1 MPQYPKNK
9 LAQLVIKACEFY
21 EVKTLVISPGSRN
34 APLTIGFVN
43 HPDMETLSVVDERS
57 AAFFALGIAQQTQ
70 KPVAVVCTSGSALL
84 NYYPA
89 IAEAF
94 YSQIPLIVISADRP
108 KHLIDIA
115 DGQTI
120 RQENV
125 FDNHILCNAN
135 LREETE
141 FIEANK
147 KLLEEA
153 FQTALLQNGPVHIN
167 VPFDDPLYELVPE
180 LEDFNFTKIPKN
192 TKSLLNEIP
201 LAVEELQQFADI
213 WNASTKKMVLL
224 GENFPDELIQTQLT
238 HFTKDKSVIV
248 LTEVSSNVADAQFIN
263 CIDKV
268 IFPMDHQQMEI
279 LKPEILLT
287 FGGMVVSKRI
297 KEFLRNHPPK
307 HHWHISKTIAPDT
320 YFCLNHHFKISP
332 QLFFSQFFFLTKTQ
346 KSTYQTDWLQLKNH
360 RFNSHQDYLNKC
372 VFSDLKVFEM
382 ALESLPAQSM
392 LQLSNSSVIRYAQLF
407 DINPTIQV
415 FCNRGTSGIDGST
428 STAIGAAFAV
438 DKQTVFITGDI
449 SFFYD
454 QTALWNQYIPKNFR
468 IILINNQ
475 GGGIFRFIPGP
486 STTNV
491 LDYFETP
498 HNLTAEH
505 LCKMYEF
512 EYHKAENESELKQC
526 LADFYSDANQPKL
539 LEIITPRTQNDVILK
554 SYFKSL

>member
-34 APLTIGFVN
+34 APLTIGFAN
-43 HPDMETLSVVDERS
+43 HPEMETLSVVDERS

-108 KHLIDIA
+108 KNMIDIG

-125 FDNHILCNAN
+125 FANHILYNAN
-135 LREETE
+135 LVEGNE
-141 FIEANK
+141 FLVSNK
-147 KLLEEA
+147 ELLEKA
-153 FQTALLQNGPVHIN
+153 FQIAINQNGPIHIN
-167 VPFDDPLYELVPE
+167 VPFDDPLYELVSE
-180 LEDFNFTKIPKN
+180 MEDFNFVKISKI
-192 TKSLLNEIP
+192 TDSILNETP
-201 LAVEELQQFADI
+201 LNVDNLQEFANI
-213 WNASTKKMVLL
+213 WNSSAKKMVLL
-224 GENFPDELIQTQLT
+224 GENFPKELIQTQLN
-238 HFTKDKSVIV
+238 HFVKDESVIV
-248 LTEVSSNVADAQFIN
+248 LTEVSSNVSNLKFIN
-263 CIDKV
+263 CIDKI
-268 IFPMDHQQMEI
+268 IFPLENQQLEI

-287 FGGMVVSKRI
+287 FGGMVVSKRV

-307 HHWHISKTIAPDT
+307 YHWHISKNSAPDT

-332 QLFFSQFFFLTKTQ
+332 ELFFSQFFFLTKTQ

-360 RFNSHQDYLNKC
+360 RINAHWDYLNKC

-382 ALESLPAQSM
+382 ALESLPSQSM

-407 DINPTIQV
+407 DINPTVKV

-428 STAIGAAFAV
+428 STAIGAAFSN
-438 DKQTVFITGDI
+438 DKQTVFITGDV

-468 IILINNQ
+468 IMLINNQ
-475 GGGIFRFIPGP
+475 GGGIFRFLPGP
-486 STTNV
+486 SSTNV

-498 HNLTAEH
+498 HQLNAEH
-505 LCKMYEF
+505 LCKMYGF
-512 EYHKAENESELKQC
+512 EYQKAENETKLKSC
-526 LADFYSDANQPKL
+526 LADFYSDSNQPKL
-539 LEIITPRTQNDVILK
+539 LEIITPRAQNDVILK

>member
-1 MPQYPKNK
+1 MPQYPTNS

-21 EVKTLVISPGSRN
+21 EIKTVVISPGSRN

-43 HPDMETLSVVDERS
+43 HPNIDTLSVVDERS

-89 IAEAF
+89 VAEAF

-108 KHLIDIA
+108 KHMIDIG

-125 FDNHILCNAN
+125 FQNHSLFNAN
-135 LREETE
+135 LSAEKEYLND
-141 FIEANK
+141 NK
-147 KLLEEA
+147 KLLEVA
-153 FQTALLQNGPVHIN
+153 FHTAILQKGPIHIN
-167 VPFDDPLYELVPE
+167 VPFDDPLYEIISVMDDFSFTE
-180 LEDFNFTKIPKN
+180 LPKIPN
-192 TKSLLNEIP
+192 SLLDEIP
-201 LAVEELQQFADI
+201 LVVDELQPFADI
-213 WNASTKKMVLL
+213 WNSSSKKMILL
-224 GENFPDELIQTQLT
+224 GEHVPDDLIQNQLN
-238 HFTKDKSVIV
+238 HVTKDESVIV
-248 LTEVSSNVADAQFIN
+248 LTEVSSNVSNPLFVSN
-263 CIDKV
+263 IDKL
-268 IFPMDHQQMEI
+268 IFPLDYPQFET

-297 KEFLRNHPPK
+297 KDFLRKHPPK
-307 HHWHISKTIAPDT
+307 HHWHISKTTAPNT

-332 QLFFSQFFFLTKTQ
+332 QLFFSQFFFLTKSQ
-346 KSTYQTDWLQLKNH
+346 KSNYQNHWLQLKSH
-360 RFNSHQDYLNKC
+360 RIKAHQPFLKNSP
-372 VFSDLKVFEM
+372 FSDLTVFETV
-382 ALESLPAQSM
+382 LNSLPNNCQ

-407 DINPTIQV
+407 DINPTVRI

-428 STAIGAAFAV
+428 STAIGAAFAN
-438 DKQTVFITGDI
+438 KNQTVLITGDV

-454 QTALWNQYIPKNFR
+454 QTALWNQYIPTNFR

-491 LDYFETP
+491 MDYFETP
-498 HNLTAEH
+498 HQLNAEH

-512 EYHKAENESELKQC
+512 DYQKAINESELNLC
-526 LADFYSDANQPKL
+526 LNEFYKDSNRPKL
-539 LEIITPRTQNDVILK
+539 LEISTPRTQNDVILK
-554 SYFKSL
+554 SYFKAL